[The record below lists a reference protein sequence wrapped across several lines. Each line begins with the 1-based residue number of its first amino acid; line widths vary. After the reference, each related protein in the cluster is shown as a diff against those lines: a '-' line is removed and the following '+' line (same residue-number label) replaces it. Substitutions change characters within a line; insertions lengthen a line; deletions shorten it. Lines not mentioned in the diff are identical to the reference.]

1 MAQGT
6 LLQNTEHRMTAFCYF
21 YTQPN
26 KVIHLWIKMLVFGP
40 EHPE

>member
-1 MAQGT
+1 MFQET

-21 YTQPN
+21 YTQP
-26 KVIHLWIKMLVFGP
+26 KVMHLWLKMLVFDP

>member
-1 MAQGT
+1 MAQET
-6 LLQNTEHRMTAFCYF
+6 LLQNTEHRMIAFCYF
-21 YTQPN
+21 YTQH